1 MKNRLVSDIK
11 KRGGL
16 PEINFRLNLDSRQVI
31 FIPLK
36 SLSKIVFLFLI
47 LFSFVFGSVSAPS
60 GGVFAAQNDE
70 ERKALESQLAEI
82 ESQIADY
89 ESRIEGYR
97 AQGKNLQDEINRL
110 EAQIAKLNLQIKA
123 INLSLEKL
131 DKEIQNTK
139 NQISQTES
147 EIDLY
152 KEGLGNSIQSLYEKD
167 GEGLVEIILKNPQLS
182 DFFGDLNNLL
192 AVQDNLRITL
202 QKVVE
207 ARQRLID
214 QREVLALE
222 RSDAAALKSYQ
233 DSQKENIKKAQTE
246 KTTILKD
253 TKGKESEYQK
263 LVTEKKK
270 TAAEIRKQIFQLLG
284 GGELEFEEAYR
295 LASLAEAATGVRSAL
310 ILAVL
315 DRESALGKNVG
326 RCDYKTAMH
335 PTRDIPVFLKII
347 KELNLEKDLGAG
359 IVKVS
364 CANSD
369 GAYGG
374 AMGPAQFIPSTWVL
388 YKDRVAD
395 LTGHNPPSPWNNS
408 DAFVATALYLKDS
421 GAAGG
426 SLSKE
431 REAAARY
438 YAGSRWK
445 LYLWTYGERVITQAQ
460 QFQDDIDI
468 LKS

>member
-326 RCDYKTAMH
+326 RCDYKAAVH